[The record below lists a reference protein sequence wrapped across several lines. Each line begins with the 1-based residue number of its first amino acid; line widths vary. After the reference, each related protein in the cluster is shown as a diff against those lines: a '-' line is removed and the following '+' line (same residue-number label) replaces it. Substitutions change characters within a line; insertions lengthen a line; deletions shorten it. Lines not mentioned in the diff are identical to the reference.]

1 MTDADNLKQTRAT
14 DRAKIAD
21 ILRQTA
27 EAGGAKVEITAE
39 WPSAASRD
47 TLVQIWLDGVSA
59 SIIFG
64 ATNTDGFCVAW
75 HVTLDCPKR
84 LSPSFGHAA
93 GGPVNMFHRRK
104 CTTFHDTLSD
114 ATRRI
119 SAALACIADGTGTEE
134 SDA

>member
-27 EAGGAKVEITAE
+27 EAEGATVEVISA

-47 TLVQIWLDGVSA
+47 TLVQIWLGGVSA
-59 SIIFG
+59 SVIFG
-64 ATNTDGFCVAW
+64 ATNPEGFCVAW
-75 HVTLDCPKR
+75 CVTTVCSKR
-84 LSPSFGHAA
+84 LSASFGHAA

-104 CTTFHDTLSD
+104 CTTFQDTLSD

-119 SAALACIADGTGTEE
+119 STALACIADGTGIEE
-134 SDA
+134 